1 MDARFAPTSD
11 VAFQPA
17 PQRQSATRARIAAV
31 ARARTT
37 GGMDSLTKSLRA
49 RARVLAIFNKR
60 QGDFETLKAYNDYLE
75 RVEELIFN
83 LSEGIDVSATERVLA
98 EYKRENAT
106 EIAYINAR
114 LKEEGQDGVCAM
126 VGTTTEGD
134 GAAARGVSTTT
145 VVAPVP
151 IPTSA
156 VRRGLESTS
165 LNGFDENTAEGRQM
179 LADAIAKA
187 CGFDSRAVAKARC
200 AREAFA
206 TIWV

>member
-1 MDARFAPTSD
+1 MRGVAPTSD
-11 VAFQPA
+11 VAWLPA
-17 PQRQSATRARIAAV
+17 PQTPVGDAAP
-31 ARARTT
+31 ASRGRTNERT
-37 GGMDSLTKSLRA
+37 NGMDGLTKSLRA

-83 LSEGIDVSATERVLA
+83 LSEGVDVSATERVLA

-106 EIAYINAR
+106 EIAYMNAR

-126 VGTTTEGD
+126 DGTTTTEGD
-134 GAAARGVSTTT
+134 GVAARGVSTTT

-165 LNGFDENTAEGRQM
+165 LSGFDENTAEGRQM

>member
-1 MDARFAPTSD
+1 ME
-11 VAFQPA
+11 
-17 PQRQSATRARIAAV
+17 
-31 ARARTT
+31 
-37 GGMDSLTKSLRA
+37 SLTKSLRA

-60 QGDFETLKAYNDYLE
+60 QGDFESLKAYNDYLE

-83 LSEGIDVSATERVLA
+83 LSEGIDVTATERALND
-98 EYKRENAT
+98 YKRENAT

-114 LKEEGQDGVCAM
+114 LKEEGQDGRFLGVDGGA
-126 VGTTTEGD
+126 GTTTS
-134 GAAARGVSTTT
+134 ATTTTTTTT

-156 VRRGLESTS
+156 VRRGLENTS
-165 LNGFDENTAEGRQM
+165 LNAFDENTEEGRRM
-179 LADAIAKA
+179 LADAIGRA
-187 CGFDSRAVAKARC
+187 CGYDSRVTAKARC

>member
-1 MDARFAPTSD
+1 MRGVAPTSD
-11 VAFQPA
+11 VAWSPA
-17 PQRQSATRARIAAV
+17 PRPPVGDAAP
-31 ARARTT
+31 AHARTT
-37 GGMDSLTKSLRA
+37 HGMDGLTKSLRA

-83 LSEGIDVSATERVLA
+83 LSEGVDVSATERVLA

-106 EIAYINAR
+106 EIAYMNAR

-126 VGTTTEGD
+126 DGTTTEGA
-134 GAAARGVSTTT
+134 GVAARGVSTTT
-145 VVAPVP
+145 VVAAVP

-165 LNGFDENTAEGRQM
+165 LSGFDENTAEGRQM

>member
-1 MDARFAPTSD
+1 ME
-11 VAFQPA
+11 
-17 PQRQSATRARIAAV
+17 
-31 ARARTT
+31 
-37 GGMDSLTKSLRA
+37 SLTKSLRA

-60 QGDFETLKAYNDYLE
+60 QGDFESLKAYNDYLE

-83 LSEGIDVSATERVLA
+83 LSEGIDVTATERALSD
-98 EYKRENAT
+98 YKRENAT

-114 LKEEGQDGVCAM
+114 LKEEGQDGRFLGVDGGA
-126 VGTTTEGD
+126 GTSTTTTTT
-134 GAAARGVSTTT
+134 TTT

-156 VRRGLESTS
+156 VRRGLENTS
-165 LNGFDENTAEGRQM
+165 LNAFDENTEEGRRM
-179 LADAIAKA
+179 LADAIGRA
-187 CGFDSRAVAKARC
+187 CGYDSRVTAKARC